1 MDLQLALPALEAV
14 RQRPLPQLDAEAVA
28 RNLDD
33 GGDPQAAR
41 RAAEDFEAV
50 FLSQMLAPMFAGIKT
65 DALFG
70 GGPAEDIYRSL
81 LVEEYGKA
89 ISRAGGI
96 GIADQVQREILA
108 LQEASS
114 Q

>member
-14 RQRPLPQLDAEAVA
+14 RQQPVPQLDAEALA
-28 RNLDD
+28 GR
-33 GGDPQAAR
+33 GDPEAAR

-50 FLSQMLAPMFAGIKT
+50 FLSQMLAPMFATIKT
-65 DALFG
+65 DALMG

>member
-1 MDLQLALPALEAV
+1 MDLQLVLPALEGV
-14 RQRPLPQLDAEAVA
+14 RQRPVPQLDAEAVA
-28 RNLDD
+28 RQ
-33 GGDPQAAR
+33 GDPQAAR

-50 FLSQMLAPMFAGIKT
+50 FLSQMLAPMFATIKT

-89 ISRAGGI
+89 ISSAGGV

-114 Q
+114 L

>member
-14 RQRPLPQLDAEAVA
+14 RQRPVPQLDAHAVA
-28 RNLDD
+28 
-33 GGDPQAAR
+33 GQGDPQATR